1 MKNESGAAEREV
13 KRKHGGEVHIKH
25 RSKFMFTYKTEYL
38 QITHTQ
44 PTSQQPAAILV
55 QNTAAKSRLCEQQK
69 NRTALERWAAAC
81 SAIEKSRNY
90 TSMYVPEQ
98 QPSSMDSSARLFHPS
113 TNLTNNDRRR
123 DRVRRV
129 QGAAPH
135 SVACLTRRSN
145 RVALEIAPPRKIFA
159 QAAIEVQCGCSR
171 HYATADR
178 QRGSPFFFC
187 CTSWATREK
196 TKTTCRHPT
205 RSQTQY
211 KTHLVTALL
220 GGRGAVS
227 GDGRDLGGGVPWLLR
242 L

>member
-98 QPSSMDSSARLFHPS
+98 
-113 TNLTNNDRRR
+113 
-123 DRVRRV
+123 
-129 QGAAPH
+129 
-135 SVACLTRRSN
+135 
-145 RVALEIAPPRKIFA
+145 
-159 QAAIEVQCGCSR
+159 
-171 HYATADR
+171 
-178 QRGSPFFFC
+178 
-187 CTSWATREK
+187 
-196 TKTTCRHPT
+196 
-205 RSQTQY
+205 
-211 KTHLVTALL
+211 
-220 GGRGAVS
+220 
-227 GDGRDLGGGVPWLLR
+227 
-242 L
+242 